1 MIARRRIL
9 KLSEEQQ
16 QELSELRDKTK
27 VEAVRERC
35 AAILKMANGSS
46 AHQVAQQGLIR
57 QSAPDTVYG
66 WLELYEAA
74 GVVGLQG
81 RQQGGKRRREL

>member
-1 MIARRRIL
+1 MAQRRIL

-35 AAILKMANGSS
+35 AAILKIANGRS
-46 AHQVAQQGLIR
+46 AHQVAQQGLLR
-57 QSAPDTVYG
+57 PRDPDTVYG
-66 WLELYEAA
+66 WLDLDEAA

-81 RQQGGKRRREL
+81 RRQGGKRRRGL